1 MGKGGHTNMEATKG
15 HGKMEGKNG
24 QMRMKGNK
32 WEEKRNRK

>member
-1 MGKGGHTNMEATKG
+1 MEATKG